1 MKNDIVTLRN
11 IFLASFYKWLLKP
24 ILFKIDP
31 EKVHIKSTAF
41 GEWIGGHDIFK
52 KLISSQF
59 KIENPTLRQKLAGV
73 EFSNPIGLAAGF
85 DYEARLTQITPSI
98 GFGFHSV
105 GTITNSAFK
114 GNPRPQLGRLPESQS
129 LMVNKGFRNLG
140 AQKTTEKLKKFSFEI
155 PVGISIGRTNSAKLN
170 QKQSIEDIIHA
181 FNIFEKTQ
189 INNSYYELNIS
200 CPNLFGNVTFY
211 TKNNLGNLLSE
222 IDKLRLKKPV
232 FIKMPISNSDREIQV
247 MLDVIANHSPKGVI
261 FGNLQRDR
269 SHPSLIKREVEK
281 FKVGNFS
288 GKPTFERSNEL
299 ITLAYRNYKK
309 RFVIVGCG
317 GIFCAEDA
325 YKKIKLGASL
335 VQLITGMI
343 FEGPQIISQ
352 INLGLIKLLKKDGY
366 KNISQAIGVDNV

>member
-1 MKNDIVTLRN
+1 MKRLIPTITKKTYQN
-11 IFLASFYKWLLKP
+11 ILKP
-24 ILFKIDP
+24 VFFRIDP
-31 EKVHIKSTAF
+31 EKVHIRTIAL
-41 GEWIGGHDIFK
+41 GEWMGQQEFLK
-52 KLISSQF
+52 KLISSQY
-59 KIENPTLRQKLAGV
+59 KIESPALHQRLSGIN
-73 EFSNPIGLAAGF
+73 FSSPIGLAAGF

-140 AQKTTEKLKKFSFEI
+140 AEKTAEKLKRLGFEI
-155 PVGISIGRTNSAKLN
+155 PTGISIGRTNSAKLN
-170 QKQSIEDIIHA
+170 QKQSIEDIIRA
-181 FNIFEKTQ
+181 FNIFEKAQVENT
-189 INNSYYELNIS
+189 YYELNIS

-211 TKNNLGNLLSE
+211 TKNNLEDLLSE

-232 FIKMPISNSDREIQV
+232 CIKMPISNSDREIQI
-247 MLDVIANHSPKGVI
+247 MLDVIAKHSPKGVI

-269 SHPSLIKREVEK
+269 THPSLIKREIKK

-299 ITLAYRNYKK
+299 ISLAYRGYKT
-309 RFVIVGCG
+309 RLLIIGCG
-317 GIFCAEDA
+317 GVFSAEDA
-325 YKKIKLGASL
+325 YIKIKKGASL

-343 FEGPQIISQ
+343 FEGPQLIYE
-352 INLGLIKLLKKDGY
+352 INSGFLELLKKDGFS
-366 KNISQAIGVDNV
+366 NISEAIGIEN